1 MKDDGNLYKMAAVE
15 VVEVAERWI
24 CSENG
29 PREFTD
35 GSNMG
40 LYATDELLSST
51 SETNHVLANRN

>member
-15 VVEVAERWI
+15 VVEVAEHWI

-29 PREFTD
+29 PTEFAD
-35 GSNMG
+35 RSNMG

-51 SETNHVLANRN
+51 SETNDVLAN